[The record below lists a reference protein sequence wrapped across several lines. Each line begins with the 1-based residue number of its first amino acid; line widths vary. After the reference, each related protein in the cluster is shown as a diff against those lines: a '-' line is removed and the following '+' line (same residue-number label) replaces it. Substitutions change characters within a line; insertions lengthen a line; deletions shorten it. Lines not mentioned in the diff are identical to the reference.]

1 MANKNRGGSAAK
13 KRKEVDITNSI
24 IEFAP
29 PTDELTIRPFPW
41 TEKQAHLISTVLN
54 HKSTLTF
61 VEAPAGVGKTICS
74 MFCAISM
81 LKDKLVNKILYVRSP
96 VESCEAKIGFL
107 PSTMEDKMQPYFQA
121 GLDALLSL
129 ISKADVDRLRAN
141 GTLEVLPPNFA
152 QGRSFHNTFVII
164 DEASQISLNTLELL
178 CSRFGKRSRMMIIG
192 SLRQTSIKNS
202 GFKETMDAFN
212 TSAAKEKG
220 INCFTFDKSDSMRSP
235 IAEFLADTFDE
246 INLSKRN

>member
-1 MANKNRGGSAAK
+1 MANKTRGNAAK
-13 KRKEVDITNSI
+13 KRKPEREISAEIFDFPQP
-24 IEFAP
+24 E
-29 PTDELTIRPFPW
+29 ELTIRPFQW
-41 TEKQAHLISTVLN
+41 TEKQANLISTVLN
-54 HKSTLTF
+54 PKSTITF
-61 VEAPAGVGKTICS
+61 VESPAGCGKTVCS

-81 LKDKLVNKILYVRSP
+81 LKDKSVNKILYIRSA

-121 GLDALLSL
+121 GEDALLSL
-129 ISKADVDRLRAN
+129 ISKPEVDRLKAN
-141 GTLEVLPPNFA
+141 GSLQVLPPNFA

-178 CSRFGKRSRMMIIG
+178 CGRFGKRCKMMIVG

-202 GFKETMDAFN
+202 GFKETMEAFD
-212 TSAAKEKG
+212 TKAAKDKG

-246 INLSKRN
+246 INLSKRNQ